1 MRKILLTLM
10 TLSALLLARNDVPSC
25 YKALKIEDPDPT
37 SQKELFILID
47 QTTPIDKNMMIYTY
61 KNMMKFIKNGYAV
74 SIASFSSN
82 ANGKYT
88 DVAYSGKL
96 EALLPRSAKHDI
108 AKKALRKY
116 EGCMNGQYRFAKKKA
131 TKALVSTLKGANKK
145 LPHSDILKSIDDIAK
160 HIILPSQAK
169 EKVVLLVSDMIEHS
183 SITSF
188 YAKGSLRKIKT
199 KTEMDTLRKSNYLAN
214 FDGAKIYVI
223 GAGMVGKN
231 SYRDSKTLQSLTD
244 FWTAYFQAV
253 NAKLQAIGTP
263 MLLEDVE

>member
-1 MRKILLTLM
+1 MRKTLLTFL

-25 YKALKIEDPDPT
+25 YKALKIEDPNPT

-74 SIASFSSN
+74 TVASFSSN

-96 EALLPRSAKHDI
+96 EALLPDDAKHNI
-108 AKKALRKY
+108 AKKSLRKY
-116 EGCMNGQYRFAKKKA
+116 EGCMNGQYKFAKNKA
-131 TKALVSTLKGANKK
+131 TKALVKTLKGANKK
-145 LPHSDILKSIDDIAK
+145 LPHSDIVKSLDDIAE
-160 HIILPSQAK
+160 HIIKPSNAK
-169 EKVVLLVSDMIEHS
+169 EKVVLIVSDMIEHS

-188 YAKGSLRKIKT
+188 YSKGSLKKVNAKSELAKIK
-199 KTEMDTLRKSNYLAN
+199 KSDYLAN
-214 FDGAKIYVI
+214 FDAAKVFVI
-223 GAGMVGKN
+223 GTGMVGKN
-231 SYRDSKTLQSLTD
+231 SYRDSKTLKALTD
-244 FWTAYFQAV
+244 FWTEYFQIT
-253 NAKLQAIGTP
+253 NAHLQAIGTP